1 MKRTSVLLLIILTFT
16 PLAYAGKIYGSVS
29 EGGKP
34 VAQGV
39 KVEVTCG
46 ANNYAA
52 QTDAYGSFKLF
63 VPDKGKCLLKVNHQ
77 GQTPSFE
84 INSYEGSV
92 QYDLI
97 LEKQGGQYT
106 LRRK

>member
-1 MKRTSVLLLIILTFT
+1 MKRTSMLLLIILTIA

-34 VAQGV
+34 LAQGV
-39 KVEVTCG
+39 KIEVACG
-46 ANNYAA
+46 TNNYAA

-63 VPDKGKCLLKVNHQ
+63 VPDKGKCTLKVNYQ
-77 GQTPSFE
+77 GQAPSFE

-97 LEKQGGQYT
+97 LEKQGAQYT

>member
-1 MKRTSVLLLIILTFT
+1 MKHASMLLFVVLAFS
-16 PLAYAGKIYGSVS
+16 PLAVAGKIYGSIS

-34 VAQGV
+34 IAQGV

-63 VPDKGKCLLKVNHQ
+63 VPDKGKCALKVYYQ
-77 GQTPSFE
+77 GQTPSFDV
-84 INSYEGSV
+84 NSYEGSV

-97 LEKQGGQYT
+97 LEKQGAQYT

>member
-1 MKRTSVLLLIILTFT
+1 MKRASMLLLIILTFT
-16 PLAYAGKIYGSVS
+16 PLAFAGKIYGSIS

-34 VAQGV
+34 VGQNV

-52 QTDAYGSFKLF
+52 QTDAYGSFKFF
-63 VPDKGKCLLKVNHQ
+63 VPDKGKCTLKVNYQ
-77 GQTPSFE
+77 GQAPSFE
-84 INSYEGSV
+84 INSYDGSV

-97 LEKQGGQYT
+97 LEKSGAQYT

>member
-1 MKRTSVLLLIILTFT
+1 MKHASMLLFVVLTFSS
-16 PLAYAGKIYGSVS
+16 LAVAGKIYGSVS

-34 VAQGV
+34 VPQGV

-46 ANNYAA
+46 ANNYVA

-63 VPDKGKCLLKVNHQ
+63 VPDKGKCTLKVNYQ
-77 GQTPSFE
+77 GQAPSIE

-97 LEKQGGQYT
+97 LEKSGAQYT

>member
-1 MKRTSVLLLIILTFT
+1 MRRACLLLLLVLGFT
-16 PLAYAGKIYGSVS
+16 AVAFAGKVYGSIT
-29 EGGKP
+29 EAGKA
-34 VAQGV
+34 VGQNV

-46 ANNYAA
+46 SNNYSA

-63 VPDKGKCLLKVNHQ
+63 VPDKGKCTLKVTYQ
-77 GQTPSFE
+77 GQTPSIE
-84 INSYEGSV
+84 ISSYEGSV

-97 LEKQGGQYT
+97 LEKQGAQYA

>member
-1 MKRTSVLLLIILTFT
+1 MKHASMLLFVVLAFHS
-16 PLAYAGKIYGSVS
+16 LAVAGKIYGSVT

-34 VAQGV
+34 VAPGV

-46 ANNYAA
+46 ANNYPA
-52 QTDAYGSFKLF
+52 QTDTYGSFKLF
-63 VPDKGKCLLKVNHQ
+63 VPDKGKCLLKVSHQ
-77 GQTPSFE
+77 GQTPSIE

-97 LEKQGGQYT
+97 LEKSGALYT

>member
-1 MKRTSVLLLIILTFT
+1 MKHASMLLFVVLAFSS
-16 PLAYAGKIYGSVS
+16 LAVAGKIYGSVT

-34 VAQGV
+34 IAQGV

-63 VPDKGKCLLKVNHQ
+63 VPDKGKCALKVYYQ
-77 GQTPSFE
+77 GQTPSFDV
-84 INSYEGSV
+84 NSYEGSV

-97 LEKQGGQYT
+97 LEKQGAQYS

>member
-1 MKRTSVLLLIILTFT
+1 MKRAILLVFVILGMAVA
-16 PLAYAGKIYGSVS
+16 AYAGKVYGSVS

-46 ANNYAA
+46 TKNYAA
-52 QTDAYGSFKLF
+52 QTDAYGAFKLF
-63 VPDKGKCLLKVNHQ
+63 VPDKGKCTLKVNYQ
-77 GQTPSFE
+77 GQAPSFE

-97 LEKQGGQYT
+97 LEKQGAQYT

>member
-1 MKRTSVLLLIILTFT
+1 MKRAMSLVIVILG
-16 PLAYAGKIYGSVS
+16 LAVAAHAGKIYGSVS

-52 QTDAYGSFKLF
+52 QTDAYGAFKLF
-63 VPDKGKCLLKVNHQ
+63 VPDKGKCTLKVNYQ

-92 QYDLI
+92 QFDLI
-97 LEKQGGQYT
+97 LEKQGAKYT

>member
-1 MKRTSVLLLIILTFT
+1 MKRAGILLLLILGISAVGF
-16 PLAYAGKIYGSVS
+16 AGKIYGSLS
-29 EGGKP
+29 EGGKT
-34 VAQGV
+34 VGQNV

-46 ANNYAA
+46 NNNYSA

-63 VPDKGKCLLKVNHQ
+63 VPDKGKCTLKVYYQ
-77 GQTPSFE
+77 GQTPSFG
-84 INSYEGSV
+84 INSYEGPV

-97 LEKQGGQYT
+97 LEKQGTQYT